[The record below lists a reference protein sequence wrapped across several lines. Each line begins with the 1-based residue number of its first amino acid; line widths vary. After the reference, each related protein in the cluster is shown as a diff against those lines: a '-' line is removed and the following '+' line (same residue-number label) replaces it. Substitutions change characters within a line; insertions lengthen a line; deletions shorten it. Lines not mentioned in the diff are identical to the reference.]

1 MVQPDQVMVPENVLQ
16 GIAAVRDSGRTNML
30 DVQTVA
36 ALALEMGHSET
47 AVWIDENRTL
57 YCEGV
62 FRGFAVIGK
71 GGETPCADR

>member
-1 MVQPDQVMVPENVLQ
+1 MVQPDQVPVPESVLQ

-36 ALALEMGHSET
+36 ALALEMGHPE
-47 AVWIDENRTL
+47 AAIWIDENRTL

-62 FRGFAVIGK
+62 FRGFAITRK
-71 GGETPCADR
+71 GGEISCADK